1 MPQVRQYG
9 NCCVMLRCLSF
20 WLGTTWK
27 LQNVVGSKVQYYSI
41 TAIVTVSN
49 AVNDALLPQNLL
61 PKMKGTHASKSP
73 RLLGTSHSVAVPAL
87 SSCCCPFANGSAVFF
102 GSRNPWTQLKSWRG
116 QAGVSPALRGP
127 ARKVINISWGQRL
140 AAEPFCITCVH
151 ATCPGVQYCPPYS
164 SWGEVQRIALC

>member
-41 TAIVTVSN
+41 TAIVTVSS
-49 AVNDALLPQNLL
+49 AVNAALLPQNLL

-73 RLLGTSHSVAVPAL
+73 RLLGHTPQ
-87 SSCCCPFANGSAVFF
+87 CCRACTELLLLPVCKRSPGSAVFF
-102 GSRNPWTQLKSWRG
+102 GSHNPWTELKSWRG
-116 QAGVSPALRGP
+116 QRCLQPLVGPHGKWSISAGDSATPLNHSASRVCTPRAHVS
-127 ARKVINISWGQRL
+127 S
-140 AAEPFCITCVH
+140 
-151 ATCPGVQYCPPYS
+151 
-164 SWGEVQRIALC
+164 IALLTPREKCRG